1 MKLKFSTK
9 VLLLAILLT
18 LIAIAFI
25 AFAFSHPE
33 LSLPIS
39 LKTTLIKHLQTL
51 ILKYIS
57 KDVFINLIYQKM
69 ICYYMLLNQNMV

>member
-39 LKTTLIKHLQTL
+39 LKTTLIIYGVYICVTSFLYVSA
-51 ILKYIS
+51 ILLK
-57 KDVFINLIYQKM
+57 KFEKRK
-69 ICYYMLLNQNMV
+69 